1 MAKKLPIPS
10 PSNDNAVWHLFGPPP
25 LLKGEDPAKFEKFLN
40 KISTDVKPTD
50 TIEHVW
56 VWDIAVLTWE
66 VARYRRAIAA
76 LHTVNTVRGLESV
89 LGRLYG
95 EENLPKL
102 LDQWAKRD
110 PEATKY
116 VEGLLKSAE
125 LTMEDVAAQTMSVIL
140 GDIERLDGMAMRAE
154 SRRNSLSREI
164 ERRRSTFGAA
174 LRKSVDEIHEGEF
187 REIGTS
193 GKNVSSAA

>member
-1 MAKKLPIPS
+1 MAKNLPIS
-10 PSNDNAVWHLFGPPP
+10 PASNDNAVWHLFGPPP
-25 LLKGEDPAKFEKFLN
+25 LLKGEDPAKFKKFLN
-40 KISTDVKPTD
+40 KISIDVRPAD
-50 TIEHVW
+50 TIEQVW

-102 LDQWAKRD
+102 LDRWATRD
-110 PEATKY
+110 PEAIEY
-116 VEGLLKSAE
+116 VERLLKSAE

-154 SRRNSLSREI
+154 ARRNSLSREI
-164 ERRRSTFGAA
+164 EHRRSTFGAA
-174 LRKSVDEIHEGEF
+174 LRKSVNEIHDGEF

-193 GKNVSSAA
+193 GKSGRKAA